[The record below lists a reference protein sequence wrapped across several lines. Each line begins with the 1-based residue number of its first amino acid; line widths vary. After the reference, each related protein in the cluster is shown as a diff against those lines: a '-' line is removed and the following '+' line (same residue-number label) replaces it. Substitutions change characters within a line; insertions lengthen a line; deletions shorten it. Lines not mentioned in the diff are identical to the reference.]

1 MDETIKFKIIDI
13 LSKQND
19 MTLATIREDGYP
31 QATTVAYAR
40 DVLDIYFGCT
50 PHSQKARN
58 IAQSNKISLTI
69 TPHYTDWN
77 SIRGL
82 SIGGRA
88 ELLIERP
95 DIMRTEAMFFA
106 KFPFLVQYAP
116 DARSN
121 LTLYRIVPEVISVL
135 DYTKQFGHV
144 DYVTLPARK

>member
-1 MDETIKFKIIDI
+1 MDDKIKFTIMDI

-31 QATTVAYAR
+31 QATTVSYAS
-40 DVLDIYFGCT
+40 DGLNIYFGCT
-50 PHSQKARN
+50 PRSQKARN
-58 IAQSNKISLTI
+58 IAHSNKISLTI

-88 ELLIERP
+88 ELLVERP
-95 DIMRTEAMFFA
+95 DIMHTEAMFFA
-106 KFPFLVQYAP
+106 KFPFLGQYAP

-121 LTLYRIVPEVISVL
+121 LTLYRIIPEVISVL

-144 DYVTLPARK
+144 DYVTLPA